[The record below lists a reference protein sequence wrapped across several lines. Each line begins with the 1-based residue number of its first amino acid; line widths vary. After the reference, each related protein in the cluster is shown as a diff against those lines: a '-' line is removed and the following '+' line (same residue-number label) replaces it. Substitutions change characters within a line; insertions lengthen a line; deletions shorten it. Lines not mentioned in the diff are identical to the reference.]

1 MLSIGRLQWGPMCDS
16 FCILDLRHSQAV
28 HGHRNASCLLHR
40 LPHGTPYLTT
50 SYNLFVA
57 ISLKLLISYQKKKK
71 ERELGKFMWLV
82 SVVLCLNKLNL
93 TDEDSYGAAS
103 RMRGMLLRVLCGE
116 PRDKAVRLDD
126 SRAARRYADGP

>member
-1 MLSIGRLQWGPMCDS
+1 
-16 FCILDLRHSQAV
+16 
-28 HGHRNASCLLHR
+28 
-40 LPHGTPYLTT
+40 
-50 SYNLFVA
+50 
-57 ISLKLLISYQKKKK
+57 
-71 ERELGKFMWLV
+71 MWLV

-126 SRAARRYADGP
+126 SRAARRYADGPWICYLHTSCPQAIAASYLHRLN